1 MITAAQAL
9 VKVLLAEGV
18 TRVFCVPGESFLA
31 VLDALGEVKDH
42 ISVVTCRHES
52 GAANMAAAHGK
63 LTGRPGV
70 CIVTRGPGATHAS
83 VGVHTA
89 RQDSAPMILFVGQVA
104 RAHKGREAFQEMD
117 YPALFGGFAKWVTD
131 IDDEHRVGELVS
143 QGFRIAGEGRM
154 GPVVIAL
161 PEDMLSA
168 KVADTPVSKNALA
181 RATLAAPVAQE
192 IHARLQRAER
202 PVMILGGSGW
212 DQATLSKLSAWIE
225 GAAIPVALAFRRKD
239 LIDNGHP
246 CYAGDLGLGPNPALV
261 ARIRNADLVLALGT
275 RLGDIATQGYTL
287 FTPEETAQKLIHIH
301 VDAAEIGKVW
311 PVALGAAADVNAAA
325 EALCAMPAGRNWK
338 QDADTAHAAFKAF
351 NAPLTVT
358 GAVNLS
364 LVYRHLAEALPPD
377 AIVCNGAGNYAAWL
391 HRFYRH
397 CRPAT
402 QLGPTSGAMG
412 FGLPAAIAAKLEFPE
427 REAVAVAGDG
437 CFLMTGQE
445 LATAVQYKADVLALV
460 IDNGSLATIRM
471 HQEREYPGH
480 VVATNLVNPD
490 FVAFARSFGVW
501 AKLVE
506 RTEDFPAALAEARA
520 HKGVALLHLKTSLRD
535 IAPGK
540 TLPA

>member
-1 MITAAQAL
+1 
-9 VKVLLAEGV
+9 
-18 TRVFCVPGESFLA
+18 
-31 VLDALGEVKDH
+31 
-42 ISVVTCRHES
+42 
-52 GAANMAAAHGK
+52 
-63 LTGRPGV
+63 
-70 CIVTRGPGATHAS
+70 
-83 VGVHTA
+83 
-89 RQDSAPMILFVGQVA
+89 
-104 RAHKGREAFQEMD
+104 
-117 YPALFGGFAKWVTD
+117 
-131 IDDEHRVGELVS
+131 
-143 QGFRIAGEGRM
+143 
-154 GPVVIAL
+154 
-161 PEDMLSA
+161 
-168 KVADTPVSKNALA
+168 
-181 RATLAAPVAQE
+181 
-192 IHARLQRAER
+192 
-202 PVMILGGSGW
+202 MILGGSGW